1 MHFISDWGQ
10 HDTIGDF
17 FIYNYNSRE
26 YILIDYFKHWLININ
41 MIRSILALLLI
52 AVIYSISVPVDS
64 QDDRCMIVFSRS
76 ADDYLKIDMKF
87 EKFHG
92 QTN

>member
-1 MHFISDWGQ
+1 
-10 HDTIGDF
+10 
-17 FIYNYNSRE
+17 
-26 YILIDYFKHWLININ
+26 